1 MRLRSLLV
9 FYAIGPL
16 VRAVLGPIKP
26 VTAPLLSMVA
36 SDILMHHFCHPFQPV
51 QFYKSREQDTVDAVL
66 RLLRGRCVTNLGLV
80 GHKDPPR
87 TRNVLFFDDP
97 EELLHILSKFSYRR
111 NDYSGRY
118 LLVMTGGCTNVQT
131 LRNIFSELWKLNIV
145 HVNVLVKYQNTSV
158 EVYTYQPYTPKHCG
172 TPSVKL
178 VARFNEDCQR
188 DVRDVDLYPQ
198 HRLNN
203 FHNCTLQV
211 GTFEAKPYTILE
223 RKVDGFVEI
232 SGLEGN
238 LVQLLAQRLQFR
250 INVTEPP
257 NRMQWGTIGP
267 KGNSTGTMELLQDG
281 QVDFIIACMALDVT
295 RNLYL
300 KPGITHYTSRI
311 LFAVPQGR
319 PYTAFEKL
327 FRPFRMDIWVM
338 LSVYLVCVVVVVT
351 GFSFM
356 STTARAFIYGDG
368 ARMPLMRA
376 FYLLFGGSVLPMP
389 VRNFPRTLFVLWLL
403 FTFVIRTLYQGSLYL
418 YLQRS
423 ATYPPLSTLDEI
435 HRSPLEYHMVSI
447 AKRFFVDRPE
457 IMRRA
462 RFIPPA
468 LDSLGRMV
476 AGMADRYQ
484 DRVVLCPSDMV
495 AYNNRHLKRALG
507 GKMIHVTRDS
517 VTLFPVTIY
526 YQKQSMLTN
535 VFDREV
541 RKISQSGLMH
551 FWVRNYGDYDF
562 HTNPADAAV
571 GPKKLTNA
579 HLAGAYQI
587 FIVALVMSC
596 LMLLV
601 ELVSMRVR
609 IFRSVLEFCIR

>member
-9 FYAIGPL
+9 FYALGPYA
-16 VRAVLGPIKP
+16 RAVLEPVEP
-26 VTAPLLSMVA
+26 VTASLLSMVA
-36 SDILMHHFCHPFQPV
+36 SDILMYHFCHPFQPV
-51 QFYKSREQDTVDAVL
+51 QFYYSTERGTVDAVL
-66 RLLRGRCVTNLGLV
+66 RLLRGRCVANLGPV
-80 GHKDPPR
+80 AHKDPPR
-87 TRNVLFFDDP
+87 TRNVLFLADH
-97 EELLHILSKFSYRR
+97 EELLRILGKFSYRR

-118 LLVMTGGCTNVQT
+118 LLVMTAGCTNVQT
-131 LRNIFSELWKLNIV
+131 LRHIFSELWKLNIV
-145 HVNVLVKYQNTSV
+145 HVNVLVEYQNTTV
-158 EVYTYQPYTPKHCG
+158 EVYTYQPYTPKQCG
-172 TPSVKL
+172 APSVKL
-178 VARFNEDCQR
+178 VTRFGEESLR
-188 DVRDVDLYPQ
+188 DVGHVDLYPH
-198 HRLNN
+198 HRLKN

-211 GTFEAKPYTILE
+211 GSFEVKPYTILE
-223 RKVDGFVEI
+223 RNVDGFVEI
-232 SGLEGN
+232 SGFEGN
-238 LVQLLAQRLQFR
+238 LLQLLAQRLQFR
-250 INVTEPP
+250 INVTEPL
-257 NRMQWGTIGP
+257 NRMQWGTMGP
-267 KGNSTGTMELLQDG
+267 KGNSTGTMQLLQDG
-281 QVDFIIACMALDVT
+281 QVDFIIGCMALDVT
-295 RNLYL
+295 RNIYL

-311 LFAVPQGR
+311 VFAVPQGR

-351 GFSFM
+351 GFSFT
-356 STTARAFIYGDG
+356 STTARAFVYGDG
-368 ARMPLMRA
+368 VRMPLMRA

-423 ATYPPLSTLDEI
+423 ATYPPLSTMDEI
-435 HRSPLEYHMVSI
+435 HRSPLEYHMVNI

-457 IMRRA
+457 VMRRA

-468 LDSLGRMV
+468 LDSLGHMV

-507 GKMIHVTRDS
+507 GRMIHVTRDS

-535 VFDREV
+535 VFDSEV

-587 FIVALVMSC
+587 FIVALLVSC

-601 ELVSMRVR
+601 EHVSMRVH
-609 IFRSVLEFCIR
+609 IFQSVLEFCIR